1 MCFTKCCYGDQ
12 VKEDKMAGHVACMGE
27 MRNAYKIFIRKPE
40 VTRPCGR
47 PRCRWEEDII
57 IDVREIW

>member
-1 MCFTKCCYGDQ
+1 